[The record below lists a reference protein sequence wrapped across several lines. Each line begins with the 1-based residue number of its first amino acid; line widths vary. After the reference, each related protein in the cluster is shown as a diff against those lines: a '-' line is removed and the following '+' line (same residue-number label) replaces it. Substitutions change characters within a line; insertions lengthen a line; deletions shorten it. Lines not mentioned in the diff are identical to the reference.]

1 MIVNLTMLLEVKR
14 KHIKKGV
21 NCIHYDDIDGQQS
34 LDGLS
39 ITVNVPI
46 DKPKPVKTEEV
57 EHLSCY
63 PKYIDKKFKSKL
75 NDKLEKEY
83 KRFLY
88 EQYFKNQK

>member
-1 MIVNLTMLLEVKR
+1 M
-14 KHIKKGV
+14 KKGV

-34 LDGLS
+34 LEGLS

-46 DKPKPVKTEEV
+46 DKPIKEPV

>member
-1 MIVNLTMLLEVKR
+1 MKNKI
-14 KHIKKGV
+14 I
-21 NCIHYDDIDGQQS
+21 YDDIDGQQS

-46 DKPKPVKTEEV
+46 DKPIKKLKGPV

-63 PKYIDKKFKSKL
+63 PKYIDKKFKAVF

>member
-1 MIVNLTMLLEVKR
+1 MMKNKNFI
-14 KHIKKGV
+14 
-21 NCIHYDDIDGQQS
+21 YDDIDGQQS
-34 LDGLS
+34 LEGLS

-46 DKPKPVKTEEV
+46 DKPKPIKEPV

-63 PKYIDKKFKSKL
+63 PKYIDKKFKVVF

-88 EQYFKNQK
+88 EQYFKNKK

>member
-1 MIVNLTMLLEVKR
+1 MMKNKNL
-14 KHIKKGV
+14 I
-21 NCIHYDDIDGQQS
+21 YDDIDGQQS
-34 LDGLS
+34 LEGLS

-46 DKPKPVKTEEV
+46 DKPIKEPVEV

-63 PKYIDKKFKSKL
+63 PKYIDKKFKL
-75 NDKLEKEY
+75 AFNNKLEKEY